1 MNLPKYTGFKNLFN
15 HKKLQI
21 LYISDIIM
29 IKIIDKILK

>member
-1 MNLPKYTGFKNLFN
+1 MNLPKYTDSENLFT